1 MKDNLHYLQK
11 MKDLTTSAID
21 RQNILNNPQALSNI
35 QNHLG
40 ITGMLYENE
49 YRFTTVQVADYF
61 EVSTKTIKRQ
71 VDTFGDE
78 LSNNG
83 YIILKG
89 QKLKDFKNLF
99 GHLIYS
105 DIEDDDLH
113 RYTDVTLMNAHHKDK
128 QNFNVDIN
136 VHIEPQ
142 RTNKQLVN
150 AIKQLGV
157 FNFRALLNIG
167 MLLTESEKAKSLR
180 SKILDIVIDSLN
192 QKLGGTTKYV
202 NQRDEDFLIAIA
214 REPIYRKEFTSAL
227 SRYLEMGDEKYKL
240 FTDEIYKAIFH
251 ENAVEYKTIL
261 NLEAKVNARD
271 TMYSEVLKLI
281 ASFEIG
287 IADEMKAQSI
297 NLDRKLNPEEL
308 KNLINIF
315 ATKRHWIPQ
324 LEDARVKM
332 TSRDYCLRDV
342 THERLKPYIK
352 SLSSDDYQRF
362 IGDKSQDL
370 LKRVIE
376 NPELLEVF
384 KRLKDR

>member
-1 MKDNLHYLQK
+1 

-49 YRFTTVQVADYF
+49 YRFTTAQVADYF

-71 VDTFGDE
+71 IDTFGDE

-83 YIILKG
+83 YVILKG
-89 QKLKDFKNLF
+89 QKLKDFKGLF

-105 DIEDDDLH
+105 DIEDDDLQ
-113 RYTDVTLMNAHHKDK
+113 RYTNVDSIKVHHKDT

-142 RTNKQLVN
+142 KTNKQLVN
-150 AIKQLGV
+150 AIKQLGI

-167 MLLTESEKAKSLR
+167 MLLTESEKAKVLR
-180 SKILDIVIDSLN
+180 SKILDIVIDNLN
-192 QKLGGTTKYV
+192 QKFGGTTRYI
-202 NQRDEDFLIAIA
+202 NQRDEEFLIAIA

-227 SRYLEMGDEKYKL
+227 SRYLNMGDEKYKH
-240 FTDEIYKAIFH
+240 FTDEIYNAIFH
-251 ENAVEYKTIL
+251 EKSEEYKAIL
-261 NLEAKVNARD
+261 KLEANVNARD
-271 TMYSEVLKLI
+271 TMYAEILKLI

-287 IADEMKAQSI
+287 IADEMRDKS
-297 NLDRKLNPEEL
+297 NELGRRLNPEEL
-308 KNLINIF
+308 KDLINIF
-315 ATKRHWIPQ
+315 ASKRHWRPQ
-324 LEDARVKM
+324 LEDARTKM
-332 TSRDYCLRDV
+332 ASRDYCLRDV
-342 THERLKPYIK
+342 THERLKPYIT
-352 SLSSDDYQRF
+352 SLSTDDYQRF
-362 IGDKSQDL
+362 IGDKSEEL
-370 LKRVIE
+370 LKRIID
-376 NPELLEVF
+376 NPELLEIF